1 MNRLQPIIPT
11 ALALG
16 SMSIRS
22 ECIVL
27 NVIVDND
34 SFTLIEKGEQKVVF
48 ESFNHKQVI
57 ENWYDESISLDKWL
71 VIKVWKDAMKSGNSI
86 LLFQCE
92 GIWDTDNWSWFGWLP
107 NERNFD
113 EFGEPSGDHF
123 VLYLGERV
131 DFAKKA

>member
-1 MNRLQPIIPT
+1 MKELF
-11 ALALG
+11 
-16 SMSIRS
+16 RS

-34 SFTLIEKGEQKVVF
+34 AFTLIEKGEQKVVF

-57 ENWYDESISLDKWL
+57 ENWYEESNSLDKWL
-71 VIKVWKDAMKSGNSI
+71 VIKVWKDAMKSGNSS

-107 NERNFD
+107 D
-113 EFGEPSGDHF
+113 ESYLDKFGEPSGDHF
-123 VLYLGERV
+123 VLYLGDRV
-131 DFAKKA
+131 EWRKAVK

>member
-1 MNRLQPIIPT
+1 MKEL
-11 ALALG
+11 L
-16 SMSIRS
+16 RS

-34 SFTLIEKGEQKVVF
+34 TFTLIEKGEQKVVF

-71 VIKVWKDAMKSGNSI
+71 VIKVWKDTIKSGHAS

-92 GIWDTDNWSWFGWLP
+92 GIWDSDNWSWFGWLP
-107 NERNFD
+107 NESYLD
-113 EFGEPSGDHF
+113 KFGEPSGDHL
-123 VLYLGERV
+123 VLYLGDRV
-131 DFAKKA
+131 EWRKKVKRMDVTKE